1 MFEQKLGEIEELLTV
16 EKKDLAT
23 KLKQCDYWYVQMDQ
37 LLSILPHESSCIDIV
52 EVAMNLSQALI
63 DCIDPLSKKYSQKMD
78 YLVLKQFMAE
88 KEPNEDFMYTT
99 LTNNFYVKIFD
110 KFKTEWPKSLP
121 QNYETFTKPAQLYR
135 QKVFLEGIIQEFI
148 NNI

>member
-16 EKKDLAT
+16 EKKDLAN
-23 KLKQCDYWYVQMDQ
+23 KLTQCDYWYVQMDQ
-37 LLSILPHESSCIDIV
+37 LLSILPHESSYIDIV

-99 LTNNFYVKIFD
+99 LTNNFYVIIFD

-121 QNYETFTKPAQLYR
+121 RNYETFTKPAQLYR
-135 QKVFLEGIIQEFI
+135 
-148 NNI
+148 